1 MITTLAICCRKLR
14 RWALGDVDDIAGR
27 LKLLAEYVDELQYY
41 RERATSF
48 RVYLDNKMLRRAVER
63 ALQVTAEAC
72 LDIGRRLIAL
82 EGFRYPEDNK
92 DVFQVLREEGV
103 VPQELLPSLVD
114 MARFRN
120 LIVHDYAKIDDA
132 KVYGILKK
140 RLGDFDEYAR
150 AIVAY
155 LERQE

>member
-1 MITTLAICCRKLR
+1 MTSIPAIYYKRLR
-14 RWALGDVDDIAGR
+14 RWALEDVDDIIASR
-27 LKLLAEYVDELQYY
+27 LKLLAEYVDELQDY

-48 RVYLDNKMLRRAVER
+48 LVYLNNKMLRRAVER
-63 ALQVTAEAC
+63 ALQVAVEAC

-92 DVFQVLREEGV
+92 DVFRVLREEGV
-103 VPQELLPSLVD
+103 VPDELLPALLD

-120 LIVHDYAKIDDA
+120 LIVHDYARIDDA
-132 KVYGILKK
+132 KVYAILKK
-140 RLGDFDEYAR
+140 HLGDFDEFAK

-155 LERQE
+155 LER

>member
-1 MITTLAICCRKLR
+1 M
-14 RWALGDVDDIAGR
+14 GDVDDIIASR
-27 LKLLAEYVDELQYY
+27 LKLLAEYVDEVQDY

-48 RVYLDNKMLRRAVER
+48 RVYLNNKMLRRAVER
-63 ALQVTAEAC
+63 ALQVAAEVC

-82 EGFRYPEDNK
+82 EGFRYPESNR
-92 DVFQVLREEGV
+92 DVFQVLGEEGV
-103 VPQELLPSLVD
+103 VPQELLFALLD
-114 MARFRN
+114 LARFRN

-140 RLGDFDEYAR
+140 RLSDLDEYAR

-155 LERQE
+155 LER

>member
-1 MITTLAICCRKLR
+1 
-14 RWALGDVDDIAGR
+14 
-27 LKLLAEYVDELQYY
+27 
-41 RERATSF
+41 
-48 RVYLDNKMLRRAVER
+48 
-63 ALQVTAEAC
+63 
-72 LDIGRRLIAL
+72 
-82 EGFRYPEDNK
+82 
-92 DVFQVLREEGV
+92 VFQILREEGV

>member
-1 MITTLAICCRKLR
+1 M
-14 RWALGDVDDIAGR
+14 GDVDDIIASR
-27 LKLLAEYVDELQYY
+27 LKLLAEYVDELQDY

-48 RVYLDNKMLRRAVER
+48 RVYLNNKMLRRAVER
-63 ALQVTAEAC
+63 ALQVAAEVC

-82 EGFRYPEDNK
+82 EGFRYPESNR
-92 DVFQVLREEGV
+92 DVFQVLGEEGV
-103 VPQELLPSLVD
+103 VPQELLFALLD
-114 MARFRN
+114 LARFRN

-140 RLGDFDEYAR
+140 RLSDLDEYAR

-155 LERQE
+155 LER

>member
-1 MITTLAICCRKLR
+1 
-14 RWALGDVDDIAGR
+14 LGDVDDIIASR
-27 LKLLAEYVDELQYY
+27 LKLLAEYVDELQDY

-48 RVYLDNKMLRRAVER
+48 RVYRNNKMLRRAVER
-63 ALQVTAEAC
+63 ALQVAAEVC

-82 EGFRYPEDNK
+82 EGFRYPESNR
-92 DVFQVLREEGV
+92 DVFQVLGEEGV
-103 VPQELLPSLVD
+103 VPQELLFALLD
-114 MARFRN
+114 LARFRN

-140 RLGDFDEYAR
+140 RLSDLDEYAR

-155 LERQE
+155 LER

>member
-1 MITTLAICCRKLR
+1 ME
-14 RWALGDVDDIAGR
+14 DVDAVITER
-27 LKLLAEYVDELQYY
+27 LRLLAEYLDELQGY
-41 RERATSF
+41 RRRTTSF
-48 RVYLDNKMLRRAVER
+48 QVYLDNKMLRRAVER
-63 ALQVTAEAC
+63 ALQVAAEAC

-92 DVFQVLREEGV
+92 DVFQVLQEERV
-103 VPQELLPSLVD
+103 VSQELLPSLVD

-132 KVYGILKK
+132 KVYAILTK
-140 RLGDFDEYAR
+140 RLGDLDDYAR

-155 LERQE
+155 LECQE

>member
-1 MITTLAICCRKLR
+1 M
-14 RWALGDVDDIAGR
+14 GDVDDIIASR
-27 LKLLAEYVDELQYY
+27 LKLLAEYVDELQDY

-48 RVYLDNKMLRRAVER
+48 RVYLNNKMLRRAVER
-63 ALQVTAEAC
+63 ALQVAAEVC

-82 EGFRYPEDNK
+82 EGFRYPESNR
-92 DVFQVLREEGV
+92 DVFQVLGEEGV
-103 VPQELLPSLVD
+103 VPQELLFALLD
-114 MARFRN
+114 LARFRN

-140 RLGDFDEYAR
+140 RLSDLDEYAR

-155 LERQE
+155 LEQ

>member
-1 MITTLAICCRKLR
+1 
-14 RWALGDVDDIAGR
+14 LGDVDDIIASR
-27 LKLLAEYVDELQYY
+27 LKLLAEYVDELQDY

-48 RVYLDNKMLRRAVER
+48 RVYRNNKMLRRAVER
-63 ALQVTAEAC
+63 ALQVAAEVC

-82 EGFRYPEDNK
+82 EGFRYPESNR
-92 DVFQVLREEGV
+92 DVFQVLGEEGV
-103 VPQELLPSLVD
+103 VPQELLFALLD

-140 RLGDFDEYAR
+140 RLSDLDEYAR

-155 LERQE
+155 LER

>member
-1 MITTLAICCRKLR
+1 M
-14 RWALGDVDDIAGR
+14 GDVDDIIASR
-27 LKLLAEYVDELQYY
+27 LKLLAEYVDELQDY

-48 RVYLDNKMLRRAVER
+48 RVYLNNKMLRRAVER
-63 ALQVTAEAC
+63 ALQVAAEVC

-82 EGFRYPEDNK
+82 EGFRYPESNG
-92 DVFQVLREEGV
+92 DVFQVLGEEGV
-103 VPQELLPSLVD
+103 VPQKLLFALLD
-114 MARFRN
+114 LARFRN

-140 RLGDFDEYAR
+140 RLSDLDEYAR

-155 LERQE
+155 LER

>member
-1 MITTLAICCRKLR
+1 
-14 RWALGDVDDIAGR
+14 LGDVDDIIASR
-27 LKLLAEYVDELQYY
+27 LKLLAEYVDELQDY

-48 RVYLDNKMLRRAVER
+48 RVYLNNKMLRRAVER
-63 ALQVTAEAC
+63 ALQVAAEVC

-82 EGFRYPEDNK
+82 EGFPYPESNR
-92 DVFQVLREEGV
+92 DVFQVLGEEGV
-103 VPQELLPSLVD
+103 VPQELLFALLD

-140 RLGDFDEYAR
+140 RLSDLDEYAR

-155 LERQE
+155 LER

>member
-1 MITTLAICCRKLR
+1 M
-14 RWALGDVDDIAGR
+14 GDVDDIIASR
-27 LKLLAEYVDELQYY
+27 LKLLAEYVDELQDY

-48 RVYLDNKMLRRAVER
+48 GVYLNNKMLRRAVER
-63 ALQVTAEAC
+63 ALQVAAEVC

-82 EGFRYPEDNK
+82 EGFRYPESNG
-92 DVFQVLREEGV
+92 DVFQVLGEEGV
-103 VPQELLPSLVD
+103 VPQKLLFALLD
-114 MARFRN
+114 LARFRN

-140 RLGDFDEYAR
+140 RLSDLDEYAR

-155 LERQE
+155 LEQ